1 MDKVT
6 NDYRLTH
13 GAALIKECSESG
25 LSKADWCSQHNIPLK
40 TYYYWQRKVR
50 NSYAESLPASL
61 PTAPQKTS
69 FAEIVLAS
77 DSKPP
82 EHYTSAAS
90 PDVIIRTGT
99 LTIEV
104 SNNASKELIAMIRSV
119 VKYAAGK

>member
-13 GAALIKECSESG
+13 WAALIKECSESG

-69 FAEIVLAS
+69 FAEIVLAPDTKTAEHCS
-77 DSKPP
+77 PATPP
-82 EHYTSAAS
+82 DA
-90 PDVIIRTGT
+90 VIRTGT